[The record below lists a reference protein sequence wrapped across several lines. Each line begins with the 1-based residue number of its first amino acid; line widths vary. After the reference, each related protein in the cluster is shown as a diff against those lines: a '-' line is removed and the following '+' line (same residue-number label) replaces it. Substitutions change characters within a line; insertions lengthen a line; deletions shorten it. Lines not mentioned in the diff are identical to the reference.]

1 MSKTND
7 NRWRPVRIRDEASV
21 RYLNSLFAK
30 GWYLMDLGLDDLPF
44 LFFMVPLDPDKKRP
58 KIASELTQL
67 SMISYTV
74 KGFRRIPVPIKGS
87 RDHMPVLVLT
97 KGTNRGMQ
105 KAIAVCR
112 DETGYIDMR
121 KGTMNQK
128 EWRTLLTLPMETEGY
143 VIIYQ
148 KRGID
153 SE

>member
-7 NRWRPVRIRDEASV
+7 SRWRPVLIRDEASV

-30 GWYLMDLGLDDLPF
+30 GWYLMDLGLEDLPF
-44 LFFMVPLDPDKKRP
+44 LFFMVPLDPEKKPP
-58 KIASELTQL
+58 KIARELTLL
-67 SMISYTV
+67 SSYI
-74 KGFRRIPVPIKGS
+74 KGFRRVPITGT

-105 KAIAVCR
+105 KAIAISR

-121 KGTMNQK
+121 KGEMNLK
-128 EWRTLLTLPMETEGY
+128 EWRTLLTFPMEAEGY

-153 SE
+153 SA

>member
-7 NRWRPVRIRDEASV
+7 SRWRPVRIRDEASV

-44 LFFMVPLDPDKKRP
+44 LFFMVPLEPGKKRP
-58 KIASELTQL
+58 KIDSKLTQL
-67 SMISYTV
+67 SLMRYTV
-74 KGFRRIPVPIKGS
+74 KGFRSVPITGT

-105 KAIAVCR
+105 KAVAICR
-112 DETGYIDMR
+112 DDTGYIDMS
-121 KGTMNQK
+121 KGTMNLK
-128 EWRTLLTLPMETEGY
+128 EWRMLLTLPMEAEGY
-143 VIIYQ
+143 VMIYQ

-153 SE
+153 SA